1 MKITYYND
9 PDEHLIVENAYTSI
23 EQKLIWQELDFLT
36 DPKKLLKSSELTRS
50 ATDDNGIPLKQN
62 YGVFLEEVYSDT
74 HYSNILEITKNKI
87 DHNLFNYFPKGL
99 RDISKKANLVTT
111 LLSYYESDDGYKPH
125 TDQSVVTIT
134 SYFFREPKKF
144 TGGEL
149 LLGDKNIEIKNNM
162 MVIFFGH
169 NTHGVSTIQMLN
181 EQPFIGLGR
190 YCISQFL
197 FVVPSQ
203 FGNI

>member
-111 LLSYYESDDGYKPH
+111 LLSYYESDDGYKSH
-125 TDQSVVTIT
+125 TDQSLVTIT
-134 SYFFREPKKF
+134 
-144 TGGEL
+144 
-149 LLGDKNIEIKNNM
+149 
-162 MVIFFGH
+162 
-169 NTHGVSTIQMLN
+169 
-181 EQPFIGLGR
+181 
-190 YCISQFL
+190 
-197 FVVPSQ
+197 
-203 FGNI
+203 

>member
-36 DPKKLLKSSELTRS
+36 DPRKLLKSSELTRS

-111 LLSYYESDDGYKPH
+111 LLSYYESDDGYKSH